1 MTPLSRRQLLR
12 IAASSALLPYPNPV
26 LAASRPRVLV
36 IGAGVAG
43 LTAARTLQSAGHPV
57 TVLEAATRIGGRV
70 HTNRSLFGGLPI
82 ELGAQF
88 IHGKRNDSGN
98 TNPLWRL
105 ARSQN
110 WPTTPFSADSGAL
123 FRNGLPLSTK
133 EEDRLY
139 SLVSDAYE
147 WMIDVHKEQLE
158 NSQTTISLLSAF
170 DAFSRHR
177 RLSNTRRLDLRASLA
192 AEIEGDLAEDLSRIS
207 LLAFDE
213 DEEFA
218 VGGDQ
223 MILGGYDQVP
233 AHLATGLDI
242 RLRQRIHRIEHART
256 PARVLT
262 QDGNVFEAE
271 KLLITVPLGV
281 LRSNTITFS
290 PLLPPAKR
298 SAISRMRMGAFTK
311 VILQFP
317 NRFWPDGNWFTNII
331 PKAPWGLSF
340 SSMETPHPGSNI
352 LIAWQSGSRARALES
367 QTNAQVLSIV
377 MSDLRATFPTQTL
390 PDPAQLHVTRWSLDP
405 LTLGA
410 YSYPAVGSPRQD
422 INRLAAPVGSHLFF
436 AGEATSADYPGTV
449 HGAWLSGERAATEI
463 INSQAS

>member
-12 IAASSALLPYPNPV
+12 IAASSALLPHPKPV
-26 LAASRPRVLV
+26 LAASKPRVLV

-70 HTNRSLFGGLPI
+70 HTDRSLFGGLPI

-88 IHGKRNDSGN
+88 IHGKRNDAGIE
-98 TNPLWRL
+98 NPIWTQ

-110 WPTTPFSADSGAL
+110 WRTTPFSADSGAL
-123 FRNGLPLSTK
+123 LRNGFPLSTA
-133 EEDRLY
+133 EEDQTY
-139 SLVSDAYE
+139 ALVDEAYE
-147 WMIDVHKEQLE
+147 WMINVRKEQLE
-158 NSQTTISLLSAF
+158 SSQTTVSLLSAF
-170 DAFSRHR
+170 EAFSRQR
-177 RLSNTRRLDLRASLA
+177 KLSQTRRLALRASLA
-192 AEIEGDLAEDLSRIS
+192 ADIEGDLADDLSRIS

-223 MILGGYDQVP
+223 MILGGYDQLP

-242 RLRQRIHRIEHART
+242 RLSKRIHRIEHART
-256 PARVLT
+256 PARVFT
-262 QDGNVFEAE
+262 QDGSVFEAE

-281 LRSNTITFS
+281 LRSNVITFS
-290 PLLPPAKR
+290 PILPPAKR
-298 SAISRMRMGAFTK
+298 GAISRMRMGAFTK

-377 MSDLRATFPTQTL
+377 MNDLRATFPSQTL

-410 YSYPAVGSPRQD
+410 YSFPTVGSPRQD
-422 INRLAAPVGSHLFF
+422 ITRLAAPVGSHLFF

-463 INSQAS
+463 INSPAS

>member
-1 MTPLSRRQLLR
+1 
-12 IAASSALLPYPNPV
+12 
-26 LAASRPRVLV
+26 
-36 IGAGVAG
+36 
-43 LTAARTLQSAGHPV
+43 
-57 TVLEAATRIGGRV
+57 
-70 HTNRSLFGGLPI
+70 
-82 ELGAQF
+82 
-88 IHGKRNDSGN
+88 
-98 TNPLWRL
+98 
-105 ARSQN
+105 
-110 WPTTPFSADSGAL
+110 
-123 FRNGLPLSTK
+123 
-133 EEDRLY
+133 LY